1 MEPSVI
7 SPAIDMHVHLHPPRL
22 AGAIERHFGE
32 RGWRPAHPFTPDLVW
47 ATLRAHGIERF
58 CFFSYAHRAGLARDV
73 NRWIARTARC
83 LPGAIPLGTVHPD
96 DPDCADAAA
105 EALGPLGLAGFK
117 FHCSVQRVRPDDP
130 RLFPVYEQVV
140 AAGKVVLIHAGTMPY
155 RDPYTGLEPLRHLM
169 ERYPTLRV
177 CVAHLGAFDH
187 EACLAM
193 TDEFPHL
200 YVDTA
205 MVLTPLAER
214 YVGTAEVPTELL
226 LRHQDRILYGSD
238 FPLPPYPYVEELRF
252 AEARGLDE
260 DVQRKIFHDNAVR
273 FLTLP

>member
-7 SPAIDMHVHLHPPRL
+7 SPAIDVHVHLHPPRL
-22 AGAIERHFGE
+22 ADAIERHFGE
-32 RGWRPAHPFTPDLVW
+32 RGWRAAHPFTPEAVW

-73 NRWIARTARC
+73 NRWIADTAQR
-83 LPGAIPLGTVHPD
+83 LPGSIPLGTVHPD
-96 DPDCADAAA
+96 DGDRVDAAD

-130 RLFPVYEQVV
+130 RLFPVYERVL
-140 AAGKVVLIHAGTMPY
+140 AANKVVLIHAGTMPY
-155 RDPYTGLEPLRHLM
+155 RDSYTGLEPLRRLM
-169 ERYPTLRV
+169 ERFPALRV

-193 TDEFPHL
+193 TGDFPHL

-205 MVLTPLAER
+205 MALSPLAEP
-214 YVGTAEVPTELL
+214 YVGTAGATTELL

-238 FPLPPYPYVEELRF
+238 FPLLPYPYAEELGF

-260 DVQRKIFHDNAVR
+260 GVRRKIFHDNAAR